1 MEKFDI
7 LIKIAELIGVVG
19 TVAGVLYKLH
29 QILSK
34 VEDAAATLKEHS
46 ESIEMFKGYGNAITK
61 LQEHSLENY
70 RQILR
75 LVVVSPEMPLSERVA
90 AAEIYCSD
98 EIGGNGGV
106 KNYYKTKL
114 APRWAEEQE
123 RRSEK

>member
-1 MEKFDI
+1 METVE
-7 LIKIAELIGVVG
+7 LIAKIAGLIGAIGSVI
-19 TVAGVLYKLH
+19 GVLWKLH
-29 QILSK
+29 KILVK
-34 VEDAAATLKEHS
+34 VEKAAATLEEHS
-46 ESIEMFKGYGNAITK
+46 VSIVTFKGYGEAIAK

-75 LVVVSPEMPLSERVA
+75 LVIVSPEMPLSERIS
-90 AAEIYCSD
+90 AAEVYCSD